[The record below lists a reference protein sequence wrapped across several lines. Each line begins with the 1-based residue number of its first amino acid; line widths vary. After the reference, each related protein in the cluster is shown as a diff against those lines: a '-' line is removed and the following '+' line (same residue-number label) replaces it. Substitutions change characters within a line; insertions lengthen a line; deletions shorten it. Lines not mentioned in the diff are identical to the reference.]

1 MNISNVDIDLNS
13 LFKLSYSFDALKLML
28 GNIGKN
34 QTAMVDKINE
44 LDEELKK
51 MKKKNEELEKAVT
64 QNQSI
69 TDKKFKSFEVVITNM
84 RKGKDKK
91 AEKTKE
97 SKEEKK
103 ETKSAKEEV
112 SKKEES
118 KQEEKKTDSAPSEE
132 KKETKVDADFFELI
146 DSMYKERSDD

>member
-1 MNISNVDIDLNS
+1 MNISNVDIDLDS

-28 GNIGKN
+28 GNMGKN

-91 AEKTKE
+91 AERTKE
-97 SKEEKK
+97 SKEQKEEKK
-103 ETKSAKEEV
+103 ETKV
-112 SKKEES
+112 TKEES
-118 KQEEKKTDSAPSEE
+118 KEIKT
-132 KKETKVDADFFELI
+132 I
-146 DSMYKERSDD
+146 NERD